1 MKDEVL
7 RRQGIS
13 QEDVSE
19 VCEQLRP
26 DAQHFTQAWW
36 KNWKEKTKWEKAKKT
51 SPDEPFSASSGCI
64 TSSTNANIKPSL
76 YFHMDGTQM

>member
-13 QEDVSE
+13 QEDLSE

-26 DAQHFTQAWW
+26 DTQHLTQGWW
-36 KNWKEKTKWEKAKKT
+36 KNWKEKTKWGKSKKT
-51 SPDEPFSASSGCI
+51 SPDEPFSAG
-64 TSSTNANIKPSL
+64 
-76 YFHMDGTQM
+76 